1 MAMIDR
7 TEFRDAVHL
16 IREDIRAVQTRL
28 DVLNGRTRTNEIE
41 IVRLQERQ
49 RRQTRKGAAWLGS
62 LSVVL
67 AALAEGLHWW
77 VTK

>member
-28 DVLNGRTRTNEIE
+28 DVLNGRTRTTSRPGCR
-41 IVRLQERQ
+41 VDWY
-49 RRQTRKGAAWLGS
+49 AAISAAAL
-62 LSVVL
+62 L
-67 AALAEGLHWW
+67 AA
-77 VTK
+77 

>member
-1 MAMIDR
+1 MIDR

-28 DVLNGRTRTNEIE
+28 DVLNGRTRTNELE

-49 RRQTRKGAAWLGS
+49 KSRARRSAAWAGS
-62 LSVVL
+62 LGVL
-67 AALAEGLHWW
+67 LTALAEGIHWL